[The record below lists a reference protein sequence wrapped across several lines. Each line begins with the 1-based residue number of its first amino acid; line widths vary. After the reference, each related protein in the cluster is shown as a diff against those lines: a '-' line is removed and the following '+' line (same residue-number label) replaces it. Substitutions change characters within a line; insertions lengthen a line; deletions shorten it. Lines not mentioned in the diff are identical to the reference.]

1 MTRAD
6 AIARLKEHADAIRAL
21 GGTSLDLFGS
31 TSRDEA
37 RPDSDLDLF
46 MDYDP
51 LGNFNLL
58 DLVAAKRLLEE
69 GLGVPVDLTTRD
81 GLHRLIS
88 HDIQANAIR
97 IF

>member
-6 AIARLKEHADAIRAL
+6 AIAKLKEQADAIRAL
-21 GGTSLDLFGS
+21 GGTSLYLFGS

-37 RPDSDLDLF
+37 TEDSDLDLF

-51 LGNFNLL
+51 HGSFNLL
-58 DLVAAKRLLEE
+58 DLVAAKRLLEN

-88 HDIQANAIR
+88 QKIQADAIR